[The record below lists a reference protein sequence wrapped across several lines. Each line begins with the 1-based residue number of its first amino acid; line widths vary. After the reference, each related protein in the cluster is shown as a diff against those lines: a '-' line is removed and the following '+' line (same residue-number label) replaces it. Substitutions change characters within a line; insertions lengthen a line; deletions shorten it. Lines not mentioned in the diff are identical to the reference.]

1 MKEKIIPM
9 LIILG
14 FSTFFI
20 DDEKSF
26 YRWFSWAGPFVAIS
40 LLIFYISGGFN

>member
-14 FSTFFI
+14 FSTFFV
-20 DDEKSF
+20 DDEKVF
-26 YRWFSWAGPFVAIS
+26 IVGS
-40 LLIFYISGGFN
+40 LGQVYL

>member
-1 MKEKIIPM
+1 MKDKIIPM

-14 FSTFFI
+14 FSTFFV

-26 YRWFSWAGPFVAIS
+26 YNWFSWAGLFVAIS
-40 LLIFYISGGFN
+40 LLALYILGSI